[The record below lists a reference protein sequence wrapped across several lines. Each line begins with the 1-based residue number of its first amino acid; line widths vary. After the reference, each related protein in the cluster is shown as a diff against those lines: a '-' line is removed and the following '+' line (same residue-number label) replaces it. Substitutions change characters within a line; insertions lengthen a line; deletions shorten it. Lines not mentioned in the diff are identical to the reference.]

1 MDCLVQAVIYLLF
14 CQVLS
19 KKAVISLTT
28 ECISHL
34 CRITSAIFCQ
44 STLRNSFP
52 SPVAASKLYS
62 EVFLLK
68 GPCCC
73 FGCLQAQE
81 IRHVI

>member
-14 CQVLS
+14 CPVLS
-19 KKAVISLTT
+19 KKSVISLTI
-28 ECISHL
+28 EYVNHL

-44 STLRNSFP
+44 STLNSFP
-52 SPVAASKLYS
+52 SPAASSKLYS
-62 EVFLLK
+62 AFLLQ